1 MNEIIMNQLK
11 ILTIFAISG
20 ITISILFDIFRIRRK
35 VWKAPNLLTYFED
48 ILFWIISAII
58 LLYTVMKYT
67 TGELRIYMFVGLF
80 IGILI
85 YFKFFSKLIVKFF
98 SSIIKFIITI
108 IVRIFKII
116 LYPFKKTLNLFKKS
130 WKKKNIML

>member
-116 LYPFKKTLNLFKKS
+116 LYPFKKTLNLLKKS

>member
-85 YFKFFSKLIVKFF
+85 YFKFFSKLVVKFF

-116 LYPFKKTLNLFKKS
+116 FYPFKKTFNLFKKS

>member
-35 VWKAPNLLTYFED
+35 VCKAPNLLTYFED

-116 LYPFKKTLNLFKKS
+116 LYPFKKTLNLLKKS

>member
-1 MNEIIMNQLK
+1 MNQLK

-116 LYPFKKTLNLFKKS
+116 LYPFKKNLNLLKKS

>member
-35 VWKAPNLLTYFED
+35 VLKAPNLLTYFED

-98 SSIIKFIITI
+98 SSIIKFIIAI
-108 IVRIFKII
+108 IVKIFKII
-116 LYPFKKTLNLFKKS
+116 LYPSKKTWNLFKKS

>member
-85 YFKFFSKLIVKFF
+85 YFKFFSKLIVNFF

-116 LYPFKKTLNLFKKS
+116 LYPFKKTLNLLKKS

>member
-1 MNEIIMNQLK
+1 MNQLK

-116 LYPFKKTLNLFKKS
+116 LYPFKKTLNLLKKS

>member
-116 LYPFKKTLNLFKKS
+116 LYPFKKNLNLLKKS